1 MCKVFD
7 EELNKAFTTLQVFRW
22 LPKCVGLLEKRQIHP
37 YLMLHLV
44 QKVAKCPKIF
54 ILSKLGYEIPNFTY
68 KLVWI
73 HSSKKWPHAQNFWN
87 FEGI

>member
-44 QKVAKCPKIF
+44 QKV
-54 ILSKLGYEIPNFTY
+54 
-68 KLVWI
+68 
-73 HSSKKWPHAQNFWN
+73 SKKWPNAQKISFFQNWVTKFQS
-87 FEGI
+87 FTYKPV